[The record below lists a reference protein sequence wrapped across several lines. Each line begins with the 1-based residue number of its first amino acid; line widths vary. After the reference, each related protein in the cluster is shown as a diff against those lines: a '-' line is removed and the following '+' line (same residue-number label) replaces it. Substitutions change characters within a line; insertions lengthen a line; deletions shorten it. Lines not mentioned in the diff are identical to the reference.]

1 MRQLLIGTN
10 IPFMRYRRIAYAF
23 SGTLILAT
31 TVWLFVHGGPRYSV
45 DFTGGTLL
53 QIRTSQVL
61 PADQVR
67 QALDAGGFRGI
78 ELQQMAGQNR
88 DEFLLR
94 LQQHA
99 GQDPFVGISQAI
111 QAKFPGV
118 QVERRRTETV
128 GPRIGSE
135 LRTKAIWAVL
145 GSLAGILLYVG
156 IRYEFKFAFGAVVAL
171 FHDVF
176 ITLGMLC
183 FTGREVSL
191 TVVAALLTIAG
202 YSINDTIVVFDRI
215 RERSRALRKETHSR
229 AMDIAVNRL
238 PEVVRRLRDADAFDA
253 EGAVEPIPI
262 SSNDEIGQ
270 VARAFDAVHRQA
282 NKCDVCILCAAVAD
296 YKPAKVSPVKIK
308 KRSEN
313 FSLELIRT
321 RDILDSLGHQRDRRF
336 LLVGFAA
343 ETNHVKENA
352 AKKLH
357 DKNCDII
364 VANDVSSAN
373 SGIES
378 DANEVTILFQNG
390 APQKISRAPKKI
402 IASELVKIFS
412 KIRNKNV

>member
-191 TVVAALLTIAG
+191 TVLAALLTIAG

-229 AMDIAVNRL
+229 VMDIAVNETLSRTIITSL
-238 PEVVRRLRDADAFDA
+238 TVFLTALALFIWGGEVLRDFSFAMLVGVTF
-253 EGAVEPIPI
+253 GTY
-262 SSNDEIGQ
+262 SSVY
-270 VARAFDAVHRQA
+270 VASALA
-282 NKCDVCILCAAVAD
+282 L
-296 YKPAKVSPVKIK
+296 
-308 KRSEN
+308 
-313 FSLELIRT
+313 
-321 RDILDSLGHQRDRRF
+321 DIWIALDRRK
-336 LLVGFAA
+336 GIKA
-343 ETNHVKENA
+343 E
-352 AKKLH
+352 
-357 DKNCDII
+357 
-364 VANDVSSAN
+364 
-373 SGIES
+373 
-378 DANEVTILFQNG
+378 
-390 APQKISRAPKKI
+390 
-402 IASELVKIFS
+402 
-412 KIRNKNV
+412 

>member
-10 IPFMRYRRIAYAF
+10 IPFMRYRRISYVF

-31 TVWLFVHGGPRYSV
+31 AVWLIVHGGPRYSV

-94 LQQHA
+94 LQQHT
-99 GQDPFVGISQAI
+99 GQDPFTGIAQAI

-128 GPRIGSE
+128 GPRIGGE
-135 LRTKAIWAVL
+135 LRSKAIWAVL

-191 TVVAALLTIAG
+191 TVLAALLTIAG

-215 RERSRALRKETHSR
+215 RERSKALRKETHSR
-229 AMDIAVNRL
+229 VMDIAVNETLSRTIITSL
-238 PEVVRRLRDADAFDA
+238 TVFLTALSLFIWGGEVLRDFSFAMLVGVTF
-253 EGAVEPIPI
+253 GTY
-262 SSNDEIGQ
+262 SSVY
-270 VARAFDAVHRQA
+270 VASALA
-282 NKCDVCILCAAVAD
+282 L
-296 YKPAKVSPVKIK
+296 
-308 KRSEN
+308 
-313 FSLELIRT
+313 
-321 RDILDSLGHQRDRRF
+321 DIWIALDRRK
-336 LLVGFAA
+336 GIKA
-343 ETNHVKENA
+343 E
-352 AKKLH
+352 
-357 DKNCDII
+357 
-364 VANDVSSAN
+364 
-373 SGIES
+373 
-378 DANEVTILFQNG
+378 
-390 APQKISRAPKKI
+390 
-402 IASELVKIFS
+402 
-412 KIRNKNV
+412 